1 MKKLLAAMFAALLMV
16 GCGGN
21 DLDDMETRDKIIA
34 EAIDWGKLQEK
45 GEEGEQLYYAPN
57 QQTPYTGWV
66 KVMWGNEQVR
76 LLSQYKDGKGD
87 GLFTS
92 WYEKGQKE
100 MEGYVKDGKPD
111 GFGSSWHENG
121 QKKFEGNCKDGKKD
135 GLWTFWYENGQK
147 KSEEN
152 LKDDKLMTAV
162 AWKPNGEK
170 CPVTNVVD
178 GNGVLVGYYENGQ
191 KDSEG
196 NYKGGKLMTVV
207 VWKPNGDKC
216 PVTKLIDG
224 NGVVL
229 WYKKDG
235 TEELRQTYKDGE
247 RVRD

>member
-170 CPVTNVVD
+170 CPVT
-178 GNGVLVGYYENGQ
+178 
-191 KDSEG
+191 
-196 NYKGGKLMTVV
+196 
-207 VWKPNGDKC
+207 
-216 PVTKLIDG
+216 KLIDG
-224 NGVVL
+224 NGVAL

-235 TEELRQTYKDGE
+235 TEELRQTYKEGE
-247 RVRD
+247 IVRD